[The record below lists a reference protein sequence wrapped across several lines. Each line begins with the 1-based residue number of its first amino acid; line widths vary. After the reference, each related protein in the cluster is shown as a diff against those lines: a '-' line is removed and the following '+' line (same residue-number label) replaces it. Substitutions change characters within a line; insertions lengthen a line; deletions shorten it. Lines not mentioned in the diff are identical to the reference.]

1 MELFSAFTTLE
12 HQKLIFYGFQKF
24 NEDFWNI
31 RLIFSILTHVQSI
44 YTNILND
51 ILSTR
56 GHSYCFKYRA
66 KDYGNLRSWRNERTP
81 RTHQVFTKCRT
92 EQYKSIFYFTLFPL
106 LPHSYTPPHPLLYTP
121 KESGQVYFSIHKRSG
136 GKRERTGWISA
147 FHIFK
152 YQLCKR
158 AYFSLKSGCM
168 ESVEE

>member
-56 GHSYCFKYRA
+56 GHSYCSKYRA
-66 KDYGNLRSWRNERTP
+66 KDYGNLRSWRNGKPP

-106 LPHSYTPPHPLLYTP
+106 LPYSYTTPPTP
-121 KESGQVYFSIHKRSG
+121 CYIHQKNLDKYISQFTKEVG
-136 GKRERTGWISA
+136 GKGREQGEFLHSTFSSTSFAKG
-147 FHIFK
+147 HIF
-152 YQLCKR
+152 L
-158 AYFSLKSGCM
+158 
-168 ESVEE
+168 